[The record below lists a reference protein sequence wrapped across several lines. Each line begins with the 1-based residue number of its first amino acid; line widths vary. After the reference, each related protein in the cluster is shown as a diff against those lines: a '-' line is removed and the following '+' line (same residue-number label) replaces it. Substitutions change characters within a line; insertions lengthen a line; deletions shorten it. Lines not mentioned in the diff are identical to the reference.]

1 MTLAWKPEARANRDA
16 VGDPLAADRRDPGKR
31 IWSLVSRQ
39 SAAYLN
45 AERMRAEPSGLAF
58 VWAWDLVEVPS
69 EIVNYRTPRVTFQW
83 MIDERRAILI

>member
-16 VGDPLAADRRDPGKR
+16 VGDLLAADRRDPAKR

-45 AERMRAEPSGLAF
+45 AEERSASSGYGFRLG
-58 VWAWDLVEVPS
+58 VG
-69 EIVNYRTPRVTFQW
+69 PR
-83 MIDERRAILI
+83 RSS